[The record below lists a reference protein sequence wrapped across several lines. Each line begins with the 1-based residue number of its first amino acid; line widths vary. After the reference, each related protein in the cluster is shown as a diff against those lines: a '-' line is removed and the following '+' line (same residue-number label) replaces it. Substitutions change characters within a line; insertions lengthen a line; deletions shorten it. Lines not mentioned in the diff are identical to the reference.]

1 MPFQI
6 RDETAGRVLFYIDN
20 AGQLGLGS
28 LPNNGQKI
36 TVLGASVLDSNAR
49 FADGTLKPG
58 VPAAYYGQL
67 SIPAYGSA
75 NVAIST
81 AQQPSVTS
89 SISPSSITT
98 NYVTFPNGSGSD
110 VTNTYSIW

>member
-6 RDETAGRVLFYIDN
+6 KDETAGRVLFFIDN

-36 TVLGASVLDSNAR
+36 TVLGASVLDSDAR

-81 AQQPSVTS
+81 AQAPSVTS
-89 SISPSSITT
+89 TYPATIVTTSS
-98 NYVTFPNGSGSD
+98 VTFANSAGSA
-110 VTNTYSIW
+110 VTNNYSIW

>member
-6 RDETAGRVLFYIDN
+6 TDETAGRVLFYIDN

-28 LPNNGQKI
+28 LPNNGQQI

-58 VPAAYYGQL
+58 VPAAYYGLL

-81 AQQPSVTS
+81 DQAPSVTS
-89 SISPSSITT
+89 TYAPSAVT
-98 NYVTFPNGSGSD
+98 NTSVTFANSAGSD

>member
-75 NVAIST
+75 NVAISA

-89 SISPSSITT
+89 SIAASIVT
-98 NYVTFPNGSGSD
+98 NSFVTFPNSAGND
-110 VTNTYSIW
+110 VTSTYSIW

>member
-6 RDETAGRVLFYIDN
+6 KDETVGRVLFFIDN
-20 AGQLGLGS
+20 AGQLGLGG

-36 TVLGASVLDSNAR
+36 TVLGESVLSNDAR
-49 FADGTLKPG
+49 FQDGTLKPG

-81 AQQPSVTS
+81 AQAPSVTS
-89 SISPSSITT
+89 TYPASTVTSSS
-98 NYVTFPNGSGSD
+98 VTFANSAGSD